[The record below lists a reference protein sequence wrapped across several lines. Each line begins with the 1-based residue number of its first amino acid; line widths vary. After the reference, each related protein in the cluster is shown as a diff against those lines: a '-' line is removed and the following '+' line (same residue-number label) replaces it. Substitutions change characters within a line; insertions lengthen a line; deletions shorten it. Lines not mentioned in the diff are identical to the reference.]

1 MMVYRMVWLLEKKML
16 HWILWFVIKN
26 QYTSLNKQTGVEF
39 THRRHTHRIQWLVPG
54 PINQCL
60 SKQSSVDDFKLTLK
74 LSLCTCSG
82 ASLSFPWDPSQP
94 SCIPFE
100 KMSLKMSY
108 LTLYNTTKTKKPL
121 FCNHSVMTDMTR
133 CSTYQKWQEQIFIF
147 LWPFLFKDHDLI
159 DWKKQVSTLLE
170 DSLVV
175 QSVQLGPKDPK
186 IEKKTLLY
194 FSMLQN
200 HWQCLLIDN
209 CVVWGL
215 CHRNALTYIG
225 RQ

>member
-1 MMVYRMVWLLEKKML
+1 MTLNWHLSYHCVPVQVHHFLFSETPLNLPVSLLKK
-16 HWILWFVIKN
+16 WASKWVISL
-26 QYTSLNKQTGVEF
+26 YT
-39 THRRHTHRIQWLVPG
+39 
-54 PINQCL
+54 
-60 SKQSSVDDFKLTLK
+60 D
-74 LSLCTCSG
+74 
-82 ASLSFPWDPSQP
+82 
-94 SCIPFE
+94 
-100 KMSLKMSY
+100 
-108 LTLYNTTKTKKPL
+108 NTTKTKKPL

-147 LWPFLFKDHDLI
+147 LWPFLFKDQDLI

-186 IEKKTLLY
+186 IEKKPLLY

>member
-1 MMVYRMVWLLEKKML
+1 MYLFRCITFFSLRPLSTFLYPFW
-16 HWILWFVIKN
+16 KN
-26 QYTSLNKQTGVEF
+26 EPQNELSHFIQTIQQKQ
-39 THRRHTHRIQWLVPG
+39 
-54 PINQCL
+54 
-60 SKQSSVDDFKLTLK
+60 
-74 LSLCTCSG
+74 
-82 ASLSFPWDPSQP
+82 
-94 SCIPFE
+94 
-100 KMSLKMSY
+100 
-108 LTLYNTTKTKKPL
+108 KKPL

-147 LWPFLFKDHDLI
+147 LWPFLFKDQDLI